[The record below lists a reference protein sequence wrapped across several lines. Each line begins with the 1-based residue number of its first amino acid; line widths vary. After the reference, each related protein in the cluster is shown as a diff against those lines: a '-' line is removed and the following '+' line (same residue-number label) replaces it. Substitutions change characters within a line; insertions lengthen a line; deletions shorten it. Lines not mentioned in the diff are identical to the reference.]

1 LLFVDQVFKILHIL
15 TFDCSASLLNTSN
28 LGLRP
33 YCSYYEAILPA
44 PLGPTAHGS
53 ERDSTRIAVFELHVK
68 NVGALA
74 FVENA
79 GHEVGGAG
87 MML

>member
-1 LLFVDQVFKILHIL
+1 L
-15 TFDCSASLLNTSN
+15 TASLLNTSN

-33 YCSYYEAILPA
+33 YCSYYEAILS
-44 PLGPTAHGS
+44 AHGS
-53 ERDSTRIAVFELHVK
+53 KRDSTRIAVFELHVK

-87 MML
+87 MIL